1 LTFDRS
7 GWFGGL
13 PRIGAMSRPARTFA
27 LLLSIGVAATLA
39 SASSSS
45 AQSALPAVHVVKVK
59 GAVDPPLSAYVRDV
73 VAEAERSGAALLV
86 LEMDSRGSY
95 GQEAERLGETIR
107 SATIP
112 VVAWIGPS
120 GARVEGGAL
129 FVAYSAGL
137 VAMAPGA
144 GIGPARPFDLAET
157 RSGEDA
163 ADVVAASDRLVGLAP
178 GAGASAD
185 GVRSL
190 VDGPALPAGPAIDRG
205 AVALAAVNVTDLVK
219 KLDGRSVRTPT
230 GTVVLHTV
238 AADGTVSVSLQFHDI
253 GLLRRLLHAVATPTA
268 VYVLLVLGVWALAF
282 ELTQPGFGMAGVGGL
297 VFLVLAS
304 YGLTVIPV
312 RWFGLAL
319 ILAGMGL
326 QGLDV
331 VVRRL
336 GLLTVAGTAA
346 FVLGSEL
353 AWWAVAPAIDLS
365 WWLVALFTVAGV
377 LLFGFGMT
385 VALRSRERVRT
396 AQVGLVGLVG
406 EVRSDLNPEGG
417 VFVKGTIW
425 RARSMNGPIP
435 KGTRVRIRGI
445 DGLILRV
452 EPEAEGE

>member
-1 LTFDRS
+1 
-7 GWFGGL
+7 
-13 PRIGAMSRPARTFA
+13 
-27 LLLSIGVAATLA
+27 
-39 SASSSS
+39 
-45 AQSALPAVHVVKVK
+45 
-59 GAVDPPLSAYVRDV
+59 
-73 VAEAERSGAALLV
+73 
-86 LEMDSRGSY
+86 
-95 GQEAERLGETIR
+95 
-107 SATIP
+107 
-112 VVAWIGPS
+112 
-120 GARVEGGAL
+120 
-129 FVAYSAGL
+129 
-137 VAMAPGA
+137 MAPGA
-144 GIGPARPFDLAET
+144 GIGPARPFDLAAT

-163 ADVVAASDRLVGLAP
+163 SDVAAESDRLIALAP

-185 GVRSL
+185 GVRAL

-205 AVALAAVNVTDLVK
+205 AVAIAAVNVTDLVK
-219 KLDGRSVRTPT
+219 KLDGRSVRTPA
-230 GTVVLHTV
+230 GPVVLHTV
-238 AADGTVSVSLQFHDI
+238 GADGTVSVSLQFHDI

-319 ILAGMGL
+319 VLVGMGL

-331 VVRRL
+331 VLRRL
-336 GLLTVAGTAA
+336 GLLTVSGTVA
-346 FVLGSEL
+346 FVVGSEL

-452 EPEAEGE
+452 EPDPEAE